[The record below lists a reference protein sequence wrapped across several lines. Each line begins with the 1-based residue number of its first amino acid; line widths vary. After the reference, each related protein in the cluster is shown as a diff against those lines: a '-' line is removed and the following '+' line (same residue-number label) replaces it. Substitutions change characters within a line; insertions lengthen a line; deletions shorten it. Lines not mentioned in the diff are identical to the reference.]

1 MQYKLNISPSP
12 FIYTRCQTCDR
23 PFGISQKVRS
33 LFAYFW
39 LYGKGD
45 RSCRWTGAIAMSGM
59 ERSIAFL
66 DRGISLFGSRRGDHF
81 SKEWSKLIVEKRVK
95 ACVPRTSKYDK
106 LSKSTRLQDIQAMK
120 LISLSAHFDG
130 QSIQLDEP
138 YKLEPNIK
146 LIVTVLPEQLA
157 EREAWLW
164 LSRHQLNNAYSQD
177 DDYPSNAIKTLNPDY
192 AGS

>member
-1 MQYKLNISPSP
+1 M
-12 FIYTRCQTCDR
+12 
-23 PFGISQKVRS
+23 RS
-33 LFAYFW
+33 LFGCFW

-45 RSCRWTGAIAMSGM
+45 RSCGWTGAIALLGM
-59 ERSIAFL
+59 EKLIAFL
-66 DRGISLFGSRRGDHF
+66 DRGSSLFGSRRGDRF

-106 LSKSTRLQDIQAMK
+106 LSKSTRLQEIQAMK

-177 DDYPSNAIKTLNPDY
+177 DDYPINAIKTLNPDY